1 MSKKKNFD
9 YQLTE
14 SDLDTLLVT
23 LSVMLDVLPD
33 YDSEEFDED
42 TKIQALSFG
51 EQALLHLST
60 SYPRVQRN
68 ELIAIHISLG
78 LADMIN
84 QNEIIVDPT
93 YKKQCS
99 EHLFS
104 INHLLSVFDSFFE

>member
-14 SDLDTLLVT
+14 TDLDTLLVT

-33 YDSEEFDED
+33 YDPDEFDED
-42 TKIQALSFG
+42 TMIQALSFG

-60 SYPRVQRN
+60 LNPRVRNN
-68 ELIAIHISLG
+68 ELSAIHISLQ

-99 EHLFS
+99 ERLFS
-104 INHLLSVFDSFFE
+104 INHLLSVFDSYFE